1 MGLAVGILG
10 GTTMSQFFYVHEV
23 NPQVRL
29 ISQAVAVLKSGGVIV
44 YPTDS
49 GYALGC
55 MIGEKDAMT
64 RITRIRQIE
73 HDHNFS
79 LMCRDLSELSTY
91 AKVDNQAYR
100 ILKSCTPGPYTF
112 IFKASKEVPRRLQND
127 KKKTIGIRVPDNV
140 IALALLEALDAPL
153 MSTSL
158 VMPNSDFA
166 ESDPEHIRDLLEHQV
181 DVILHGGYLGEK
193 PTTVIDMSEDGF
205 EVLREGA
212 GDVTPFL

>member
-1 MGLAVGILG
+1 
-10 GTTMSQFFYVHEV
+10 MSQFFYVHEV